1 MKILVTGGA
10 GFIGSHVT
18 NVFLDAGYDVTVYDD
33 LSKGYRE
40 YVDKRA
46 TFVQKDLADLKTLV
60 KVMKWHDGVIHLAA
74 ESIIKDSIDDP
85 MKTLGKNFNYALHVL
100 EAMRLNNVK
109 KIVASSSAA
118 VYGETGNMPVK
129 EDAKKE
135 PLQPYGASKLAVEAM
150 FSAYHHAFDMDC
162 VSLRYFNVYGPR
174 DDQLPVTR
182 AVPNWF
188 KAILL
193 GKPIPL
199 YWKGKQ
205 LRDYIY
211 VRDVAEAHLV
221 AFEKCKGLKVYNIG
235 SGKGNTMLE
244 ILEAVF
250 KATGKRVPI
259 QNLGER
265 PGDPNRLV
273 ADINKIKKELGWKPK
288 ISLEEGM
295 RETFAF
301 YKTHPESLKRI

>member
-1 MKILVTGGA
+1 MKILITGGA
-10 GFIGSHVT
+10 GFIGSHTV
-18 NVFLDAGYDVTVYDD
+18 NAFLDAGYDVTVYDD

-46 TFVQKDLADLKTLV
+46 TFVQKKLEDFEALQKAMQD
-60 KVMKWHDGVIHLAA
+60 HDGVIHFAA
-74 ESIIKDSIDDP
+74 ESIIEDSIRDP
-85 MKTLGKNFNYALHVL
+85 VKTLGKNFNNALHVL
-100 EAMRLNNVK
+100 EAMRLTGVK

-118 VYGETGNMPVK
+118 VYGETGNKPVQ
-129 EDAKKE
+129 EDAMKE

-150 FSAYHHAFDMDC
+150 FSAYHHAYGMDC

-182 AVPNWF
+182 AVPNWV

-193 GKPIPL
+193 NKKIKL

-211 VRDVAEAHLV
+211 VKDVALAHLV
-221 AFEKCKGLKVYNIG
+221 AFEKCKGLHAYNIG
-235 SGKGNTMLE
+235 SGSGNMMMD

-250 KATGKRVPI
+250 TATGKRVPI
-259 QNLGER
+259 EDLGER

-273 ADINKIKKELGWKPK
+273 ADISKIQKALGWKPK
-288 ISLEEGM
+288 VSLAEGM
-295 RETFAF
+295 KETVEF
-301 YKTHPESLKRI
+301 YQTHPESLRRI

>member
-1 MKILVTGGA
+1 MKILITGGA

-33 LSKGYRE
+33 LSKGYIE

-46 TFVQKDLADLKTLV
+46 TFVQKDLADLKALV
-60 KVMKWHDGVIHLAA
+60 KIMKGHDGVIHLAA

-85 MKTLGKNFNYALHVL
+85 MKTLGRNFNYALHVL
-100 EAMRLNNVK
+100 EAMRLNKVK

-118 VYGETGNMPVK
+118 VYGETGDKPVK
-129 EDAKKE
+129 EESDKE

-150 FSAYHHAFDMDC
+150 FSAYHHAFKLNC
-162 VSLRYFNVYGPR
+162 ISLRYFNVYGPR

-182 AVPNWF
+182 AVPNWV

-193 GKPIPL
+193 GKKIKL
-199 YWKGKQ
+199 YWQGKQ

-221 AFEKCKGLKVYNIG
+221 AFEKCKGLNVYNIG

-250 KATGKRVPI
+250 KAAGKRVEI
-259 QNLGER
+259 EDLGER
-265 PGDPNRLV
+265 SGDSNRLV
-273 ADINKIKKELGWKPK
+273 ADISKIQKELGWKPK
-288 ISLEEGM
+288 ISLKEGM
-295 RETFAF
+295 EETWNF
-301 YKTHPESLKRI
+301 YKTHPESLRRI